1 MIVIKDKQEAGRF
14 TNGTHLVGK
23 LDGITYLD
31 MENSFGDPTF
41 EPEDSG
47 DGKVAYEWVFET
59 EDEEVFT
66 VYSWKVP
73 EDYVLTSLGLPGEV
87 QFHVG
92 GKTNPSN
99 FIEKLTKIIGKTV
112 G

>member
-1 MIVIKDKQEAGRF
+1 MIVIKDKQEAMRL
-14 TNGTHLVGK
+14 THGTHLVGT
-23 LDGITYLD
+23 LDGITYND

-59 EDEEVFT
+59 EEQEIFT

-73 EDYVLTSLGLPGEV
+73 EDYARHILGRKDEV

-92 GKTNPSN
+92 GKTYAGD
-99 FIEKLTKIIGKTV
+99 FIEKLTKIIK
-112 G
+112 